1 MQLSKSDFADEEYAI
16 AFDWEIR
23 KYLSSKFMCM
33 RKMSITFASVSS
45 KFSRGNLKRFNVS

>member
-16 AFDWEIR
+16 AFDWEMR